1 MGKIITLKKMHKQ
14 VLLLLAGTFLF
25 CLGLNLFV
33 TPMGLYTGGIMGISQ
48 IIRTL
53 LSQWG
58 IQFDFEISGYINML
72 FNIPLMFIAYRSI
85 SKKFFTLTLLSVI
98 AQMFFSSFIPL
109 PTTLILPDMLTSVIV
124 GGIISGFGIGLV
136 LRSSG
141 SGGGTD
147 ILGVYFTKKLSNFS
161 VGKISIIIN
170 TILFTIC
177 MLLFNVETAI
187 YSILNT
193 VVFSFVVDKIHY
205 QNISMTAMIF
215 SRNQEISD
223 YIIKDLHRG
232 VTMWKGYGAYT
243 QSDTFI
249 FVTAVSKY
257 EVNIL
262 RSHIKKMDPSSFIIF
277 SEGLSVSGNFEKH
290 L

>member
-1 MGKIITLKKMHKQ
+1 MSNIITMKQ
-14 VLLLLAGTFLF
+14 SHQQILLVFAGTFLF
-25 CLGLNLFV
+25 CLGLNLFI
-33 TPMGLYTGGIMGISQ
+33 TPIGLYTGGIMGMSQ

-53 LSQWG
+53 LSQNG
-58 IQFDFEISGYINML
+58 FQFTFEISGYINL
-72 FNIPLMFIAYRSI
+72 LLNIPLMFIAYRSI
-85 SKKFFTLTLLSVI
+85 SKKFFIWTLISVL
-98 AQMFFSSFIPL
+98 AQMVFS
-109 PTTLILPDMLTSVIV
+109 TLIPVPSTPILKDVLTSVLV
-124 GGIISGFGIGLV
+124 GGIISGFGVGLV
-136 LRSSG
+136 LRSRG
-141 SGGGTD
+141 SAGGID
-147 ILGVYFTKKLSNFS
+147 ILGVYYTQKLSNFS
-161 VGKISIIIN
+161 VGRISIIIN
-170 TILFTIC
+170 TLLFTIC
-177 MLLFNVETAI
+177 MVLFNVETAI

-193 VVFSFVVDKIHY
+193 VVFGFVVDKIHY

-215 SRNQEISD
+215 SRNKEISN

-243 QSDTFI
+243 QADTFI

-262 RSHIKKMDPSSFIIF
+262 RSHIKKIDSQSFIIF

>member
-1 MGKIITLKKMHKQ
+1 MGDIIKLKKTHKQ
-14 VLLLLAGTFLF
+14 MLVLLAGTFLF

-33 TPMGLYTGGIMGISQ
+33 TPMGLYTGGIMGMSQ
-48 IIRTL
+48 ILRTL
-53 LSQWG
+53 LAQNG
-58 IQFDFEISGYINML
+58 IHFDFEISGYINML
-72 FNIPLMFIAYRSI
+72 FNIPLMYIAYRSI
-85 SKKFFTLTLLSVI
+85 SKKFFTLTLISVI
-98 AQMFFSSFIPL
+98 AQMLFSSMIPL
-109 PTTLILPDMLTSVIV
+109 PVNLILPDMLTSVIV
-124 GGIISGFGIGLV
+124 GGIISGFGVGLI

-141 SGGGTD
+141 SAGGID

-170 TILFTIC
+170 AILFTVC
-177 MLLFNVETAI
+177 MILFNVETAI

-215 SRNQEISD
+215 SRNQEISN

-232 VTMWKGYGAYT
+232 VTMWRGYGAYT

-257 EVNIL
+257 EVNAL
-262 RSHIKKMDPSSFIIF
+262 KSHIKKIDPQAFIIF